1 MFRLFAQWLNNS
13 PPDSLKMAKTK
24 TKEAAPVAETTV
36 LIDNAFTVDEA
47 SWDTWRSYD
56 HEGKGLI
63 TSLTEEACVNAT
75 RSYLKW
81 QQEGFTEGATSYDG
95 EVGGKL

>member
-1 MFRLFAQWLNNS
+1 
-13 PPDSLKMAKTK
+13 MAKTK
-24 TKEAAPVAETTV
+24 TKEATPVAETTV
-36 LIDNAFTVDEA
+36 LIDGAFTVDRA
-47 SWDTWRSYD
+47 RWGTFRSYD

-81 QQEGFTEGATSYDG
+81 QQEGYSAEENPYKGQV
-95 EVGGKL
+95 EGKL